1 MSKNKKSSI
10 EGLFY
15 NNKFLMVFSVIV
27 AIILWATVKINYS
40 ADTTRTIS
48 DLKINLANTVSQAED
63 LEAFFG
69 SEDLLAEVEVSGK
82 AYNINQHAITKDD
95 IIVEATGSYVDSAGY
110 KVLTLTAKLADTS
123 TATDVNITRVSPS
136 SITVYFD
143 RKTTGTFNVEAKLEN
158 DMDSL
163 VSDEFTVGQPV
174 PSMSTVE
181 VTGPA
186 TILNKLSK
194 VYFNAQIDEAKLPLT
209 ATKEVAAEI
218 SYQLDRIAD
227 SKYLTCTSIND
238 ESNPATVT
246 IPLYVSKE
254 VATSVK
260 FVNQPAVY
268 SEEMPKF
275 TVYPSKVNVLYNTK
289 DEAIETLYV
298 GTVDFSNVSNKV
310 NYFEFPIDEKLG
322 VNIVDKSISKF
333 SVSLDMSSMSSM
345 TLEKTP
351 SKIVLLNQDENYNY
365 IIDFEKSELDSI
377 TVIGPQSSISKI
389 TYEDVQV
396 EINVSS
402 LSLTRDQEQ
411 VVEVSNISIASK
423 EISDCWIY
431 GKYKA
436 YITVE
441 PKG

>member
-1 MSKNKKSSI
+1 M
-10 EGLFY
+10 
-15 NNKFLMVFSVIV
+15 M
-27 AIILWATVKINYS
+27 
-40 ADTTRTIS
+40 
-48 DLKINLANTVSQAED
+48 
-63 LEAFFG
+63 
-69 SEDLLAEVEVSGK
+69 
-82 AYNINQHAITKDD
+82 
-95 IIVEATGSYVDSAGY
+95 
-110 KVLTLTAKLADTS
+110 
-123 TATDVNITRVSPS
+123 
-136 SITVYFD
+136 
-143 RKTTGTFNVEAKLEN
+143 
-158 DMDSL
+158 
-163 VSDEFTVGQPV
+163 
-174 PSMSTVE
+174 
-181 VTGPA
+181 
-186 TILNKLSK
+186 
-194 VYFNAQIDEAKLPLT
+194 
-209 ATKEVAAEI
+209 
-218 SYQLDRIAD
+218 
-227 SKYLTCTSIND
+227 
-238 ESNPATVT
+238 
-246 IPLYVSKE
+246 
-254 VATSVK
+254 
-260 FVNQPAVY
+260 
-268 SEEMPKF
+268 
-275 TVYPSKVNVLYNTK
+275 TK

-333 SVSLDMSSMSSM
+333 SVSLDMTSMSSM

-377 TVIGPQSSISKI
+377 TVMGPQSSISKI